1 MPYSRSAPFARST
14 VPCFFALSRRP
25 GRTIREKL
33 ADHPYLLAVE
43 RRWTANSSENRLV
56 KALCTR
62 IAHLLR
68 ARLPHQAPSDGTRID
83 GFRSVIEGWLQS
95 PAANEIGR
103 WENLPPNNIL
113 LQHRD
118 YRRLWDAWLWSET
131 LDEDLQRDQDESL
144 RQWATMV
151 FWSLVSHLAEIDD
164 VRLLEQP
171 CHPDYESFSIF
182 PAWRASEQGVA
193 IHGVIASDERR
204 RGARHETSRMPVGIR
219 ISLTPEPPI
228 EIAIDLAQEAGIKL
242 RFGRD
247 GPDTYVPNRYQRFS
261 SR

>member
-1 MPYSRSAPFARST
+1 M
-14 VPCFFALSRRP
+14 
-25 GRTIREKL
+25 
-33 ADHPYLLAVE
+33 
-43 RRWTANSSENRLV
+43 
-56 KALCTR
+56 
-62 IAHLLR
+62 R

-247 GPDTYVPNRYQRFS
+247 GPDTYTKSVPKIFEVVDIKDERGRRHHRGDQGVVNSLRIERSTTGAPATGYPQN
-261 SR
+261 